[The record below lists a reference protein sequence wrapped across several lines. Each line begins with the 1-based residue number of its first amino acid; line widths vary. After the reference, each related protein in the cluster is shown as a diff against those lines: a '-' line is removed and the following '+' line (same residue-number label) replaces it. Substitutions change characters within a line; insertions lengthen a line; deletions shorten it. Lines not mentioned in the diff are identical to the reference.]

1 MDIAAISK
9 TVRRRLKEKISGKSR
24 YGNVEWKNADFE
36 WYSKIHDDNFLLH
49 QDFMRYLKE
58 KKDIK
63 TVLEAGCGAGVYAIR
78 HKDLFN
84 RLSYT
89 GLDISNEAIEYC
101 KKNSN
106 FNFICGDLIKM
117 EITEKYDLVYSHAV
131 VDHVYDIDTF
141 ISKLCSLCKKY
152 AYINAYRGYFPNLKK
167 HKMIWRDDDGC
178 YYNDVSAVQIREVL
192 IKNGLKEDEFVIR
205 SQENGF
211 GITQTVIEIT
221 RNTSSNALV
230 L

>member
-1 MDIAAISK
+1 MDIYAISK
-9 TVRRRLKEKISGKSR
+9 TVRRRLKEKIRGKTR
-24 YGNVEWKNADFE
+24 YGNVEWKNANFK

-49 QDFMRYLKE
+49 QDFMRYLKG

-84 RLSYT
+84 GLSYT

-101 KKNSN
+101 KKN

-152 AYINAYRGYFPNLKK
+152 AYINAYRGYFPNLKN
-167 HKMIWRDDDGC
+167 HKMTWRDDDGC
-178 YYNDVSAVQIREVL
+178 YYNDVSTVQIREVL

-205 SQENGF
+205 SQENGL

-221 RNTSSNALV
+221 RKYQF
-230 L
+230 

>member
-1 MDIAAISK
+1 MDIYAISK
-9 TVRRRLKEKISGKSR
+9 TVRRRLKEKIRGKTR
-24 YGNVEWKNADFE
+24 YGNVEWKNANFK

-49 QDFMRYLKE
+49 QDFMRYLKG

-84 RLSYT
+84 GLSYT

-117 EITEKYDLVYSHAV
+117 EITEKNKGDYLGFIDGETAIFINEKNYQDKFEEFLR
-131 VDHVYDIDTF
+131 DHDNPKWERIANAGR
-141 ISKLCSLCKKY
+141 KY
-152 AYINAYRGYFPNLKK
+152 ALTNFN
-167 HKMIWRDDDGC
+167 
-178 YYNDVSAVQIREVL
+178 NDKAVNTLVDLMEEL
-192 IKNGLKEDEFVIR
+192 I
-205 SQENGF
+205 
-211 GITQTVIEIT
+211 
-221 RNTSSNALV
+221 
-230 L
+230 